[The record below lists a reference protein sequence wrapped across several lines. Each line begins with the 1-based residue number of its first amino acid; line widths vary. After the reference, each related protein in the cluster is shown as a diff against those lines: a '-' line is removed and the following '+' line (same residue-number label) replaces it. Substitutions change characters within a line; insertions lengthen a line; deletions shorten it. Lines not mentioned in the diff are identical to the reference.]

1 MMDRYPALRFI
12 VRHGAL
18 GAPLVALAIA
28 GLALALL
35 WPLSGTV
42 AVGVALVLGGIVYLI
57 AKAFVEIVTILTE
70 MLVPR

>member
-1 MMDRYPALRFI
+1 MDRYPALRLI
-12 VRHGAL
+12 VRYGAL
-18 GAPLVALAIA
+18 GAPLVALVVA

-35 WPLSGTV
+35 WPLSAAV
-42 AVGVALVLGGIVYLI
+42 AVGVALVLGAITYLI